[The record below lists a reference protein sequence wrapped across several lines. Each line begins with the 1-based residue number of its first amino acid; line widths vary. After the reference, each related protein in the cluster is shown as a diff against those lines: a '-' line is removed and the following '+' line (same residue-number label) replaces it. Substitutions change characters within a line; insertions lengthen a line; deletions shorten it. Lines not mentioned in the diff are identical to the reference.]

1 MNRTGLIFRLMDETA
16 SFEEFLYI
24 LPEYGLTIE
33 EVDKAIEDFANDEN
47 NFSGVRVFPP
57 NYLLVFHQ
65 K

>member
-1 MNRTGLIFRLMDETA
+1 MSSIGLIFRLMDETA

-47 NFSGVRVFPP
+47 NFSGD
-57 NYLLVFHQ
+57 
-65 K
+65 